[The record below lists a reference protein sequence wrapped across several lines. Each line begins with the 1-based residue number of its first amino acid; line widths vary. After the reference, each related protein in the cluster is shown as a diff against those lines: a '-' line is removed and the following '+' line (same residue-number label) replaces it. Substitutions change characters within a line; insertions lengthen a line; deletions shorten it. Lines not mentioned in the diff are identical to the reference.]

1 MKFALISKEE
11 ASFPI
16 AFMCRQLQ
24 VSRSGYYAWKV
35 RSPSQRLKADAELV
49 PLIRAEF
56 DEHPRGCG
64 SRTVVGAL
72 REAGREVGRRR
83 VVRLMAQERLRA
95 RYKRRF
101 AHTTNSRHGLR
112 TARNL
117 VARNFAVGTP
127 NKAWAADITY
137 LHTRCG
143 WAYLAVVLD
152 LGTRKVVGWNVSPS
166 LEQEGA
172 IAALEAAIEVRSPS
186 HGLTHHSDRGVQYA
200 GDAYRAL
207 LAKHGITCSMSRKG
221 NCWDNAVVESFFSS
235 LKRELDR
242 DAPFED
248 WRDAERAVFEYVES
262 YYNSRR
268 RHSALGY
275 ISPNKY
281 ENLLEAA

>member
-1 MKFALISKEE
+1 VRFTLISKEE
-11 ASFPI
+11 AAFPI

-35 RSPSQRLKADAELV
+35 RPVSQRAKVDAELL
-49 PLIRAEF
+49 PLIQAEF

-83 VVRLMAQERLRA
+83 VVRLMAQKRLRPT
-95 RYKRRF
+95 YKRRF
-101 AHTTNSRHGLR
+101 VRTTNSRHGLR

-117 VARNFAVGTP
+117 VARKFEVGP
-127 NKAWAADITY
+127 SNKVWAADITY
-137 LHTRCG
+137 LATKCG
-143 WAYLAVVLD
+143 WAYLSVVLD
-152 LGTRKVVGWNVSPS
+152 LGTRKVIGWNVSPS
-166 LEQEGA
+166 LEQDGA
-172 IAALEAAIEVRSPS
+172 LAALQTAIEVRGAA

-207 LAKHGITCSMSRKG
+207 LARHGIACSMSRKG

-235 LKRELDR
+235 LKRELPR

-248 WRDAERAVFEYVES
+248 WRDADRAVFEYVES
-262 YYNSRR
+262 YYNTRR

>member
-35 RSPSQRLKADAELV
+35 RSPSQRAKTDAELM

-56 DEHPRGCG
+56 GEHPRGCG

-83 VVRLMAQERLRA
+83 VVRLMAQERLRP

-112 TARNL
+112 TAKNL
-117 VARNFAVGTP
+117 VARNFAVGAP

-172 IAALEAAIEVRSPS
+172 IAALEAAIEVRDPS

-200 GDAYRAL
+200 GHAYRAL
-207 LAKHGITCSMSRKG
+207 LAKHGITSSMSRKG

>member
-1 MKFALISKEE
+1 MRFALISQEE

-16 AFMCRQLQ
+16 AFMCRHLE

-35 RSPSQRLKADAELV
+35 RSPSARAKSDAELV

-83 VVRLMAQERLRA
+83 VVRLMAQERLQP

-101 AHTTNSRHGLR
+101 AYTTNSRHGLR
-112 TARNL
+112 TAKNL
-117 VARNFAVGTP
+117 VARNFTVGTP
-127 NKAWAADITY
+127 NKVWAADITY
-137 LHTRCG
+137 LHTKCG

-152 LGTRKVVGWNVSPS
+152 LGTRKVIGWNVSLS

-172 IAALEAAIEVRSPS
+172 IAALEAAIAMRGPG
-186 HGLTHHSDRGVQYA
+186 HALTHHSDRGVQYA

-207 LAKHGITCSMSRKG
+207 LARHNIACSMSRKG

-262 YYNSRR
+262 YYNTRR